1 MGDKRKKHAVDTSD
15 PADRDVR
22 LEPQGA
28 ATHPEELRASITLR
42 IGDWVTLSAAARTT
56 PAGIVAGGL
65 ALTAIM
71 VPLIWITRRR

>member
-1 MGDKRKKHAVDTSD
+1 MGDKRKKHAVETEDQAES
-15 PADRDVR
+15 AD
-22 LEPQGA
+22 LPEPQVA
-28 ATHPEELRASITLR
+28 ATHPEELRASVTLR
-42 IGDWVTLSAAARTT
+42 IGNWVTISATSRAT